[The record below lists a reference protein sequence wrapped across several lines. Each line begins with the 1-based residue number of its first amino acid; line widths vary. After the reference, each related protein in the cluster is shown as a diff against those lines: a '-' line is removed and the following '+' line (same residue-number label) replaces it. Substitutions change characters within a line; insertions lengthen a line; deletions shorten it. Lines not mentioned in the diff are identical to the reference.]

1 MSQSESLDDPR
12 MAPGTRPAPAALPS
26 GKALVY
32 RQDVLDYI
40 AGMLSSLRELSLKA
54 GQDSLVKSLEAA
66 YYQAEAVRS
75 SNAATAR
82 SA

>member
-1 MSQSESLDDPR
+1 MSQSEYE
-12 MAPGTRPAPAALPS
+12 PGPILRDRPMPAGTPS

-75 SNAATAR
+75 SNAAAAR
-82 SA
+82 SV

>member
-1 MSQSESLDDPR
+1 MSQSEYEPSPILRDSPTP
-12 MAPGTRPAPAALPS
+12 AGTPS

-40 AGMLSSLRELSLKA
+40 VGMLCSLRELSLKA
-54 GQDSLVKSLEAA
+54 GQDSLVKSLETA
-66 YYQAEAVRS
+66 YYQAEAARR
-75 SNAATAR
+75 AKATAAE

>member
-1 MSQSESLDDPR
+1 MSQSEYE
-12 MAPGTRPAPAALPS
+12 PGPIPHGRPTPS

-54 GQDSLVKSLEAA
+54 GQDQLVKSLEAA
-66 YYQAEAVRS
+66 YYQAETVRS
-75 SNAATAR
+75 SNAAAAR
-82 SA
+82 ST